1 MTSPHL
7 HINFT
12 PEISPLQ
19 AKDCNLAENFLMSIL
34 ATLPTSKWII
44 PQETIFMKIVPA
56 AFTPMM
62 SMVHA
67 TTTLYTPM
75 FFRLFLS
82 NGGGSTRYNNLTPRE
97 QIAKMLASH
106 PNSLFSR
113 LHYAHVNGIEVTP
126 FFLAAMCCGIARSV
140 DERLSNME
148 LCLYSRVAYTI
159 MYVIQSRST
168 SMFRSL
174 LFLWSLAMS
183 MKPHSRIVSENVRL
197 KLSLK
202 VCQP

>member
-1 MTSPHL
+1 
-7 HINFT
+7 
-12 PEISPLQ
+12 
-19 AKDCNLAENFLMSIL
+19 MSIL

-97 QIAKMLASH
+97 QITKMLASH

-126 FFLAAMCCGIARSV
+126 FFLAAMCCGIAADV
-140 DERLSNME
+140 DESRLSKYGT
-148 LCLYSRVAYTI
+148 LFVALRVAYTI

-183 MKPHSRIVSENVRL
+183 MNLIRESSAKMYD
-197 KLSLK
+197 
-202 VCQP
+202 

>member
-1 MTSPHL
+1 MPATKKKLGWTIPHL
-7 HINFT
+7 HINLT
-12 PEISPLQ
+12 ISSQRLY
-19 AKDCNLAENFLMSIL
+19 LAESFVMSIL

-97 QIAKMLASH
+97 QIAKILASH

-126 FFLAAMCCGIARSV
+126 FFLAAMCCGIAADV
-140 DERLSNME
+140 DESRLSKYGT
-148 LCLYSRVAYTI
+148 LFVALRVAYTI

-183 MKPHSRIVSENVRL
+183 MNLIRESSAKMYD
-197 KLSLK
+197 
-202 VCQP
+202 

>member
-1 MTSPHL
+1 MDEVTSPHL

-19 AKDCNLAENFLMSIL
+19 AKDCTSQESFIMSIL

-62 SMVHA
+62 SMVH

-126 FFLAAMCCGIARSV
+126 FFLAAMCCGIAADV
-140 DERLSNME
+140 DESRLSKYGT
-148 LCLYSRVAYTI
+148 LFVALRVAYTI

-183 MKPHSRIVSENVRL
+183 MNLIRESSAKMYD
-197 KLSLK
+197 
-202 VCQP
+202 